1 MNCDD
6 LDSLEFEMDSQSPLK
21 CAAVM
26 NRPHCDLYEGVKL
39 EVSLQAHNMRQ
50 VAHLIIAM
58 QRMKNTQRLQ
68 GTEFSDQELLNIM
81 MENVIEGRPRLEL
94 SGPQASL
101 ESFYRVSQRSRPGN
115 CSCSHGSF
123 PPPAESVVMTVQ
135 DQVDSG
141 AVVYTSTSQEVKCN
155 VADQYQ
161 KSLVLNEEALELQ
174 AMTLQGGSFQRRV
187 QLNLSMYVTPSYSSG
202 KGQPVT
208 LGIVDTNLYL
218 SCSSENGMP
227 ILQLEEVGDKLRL
240 KHISAED
247 DLSRFLFLKRG
258 TGLSMTTFESA
269 RYQGWFISTALQE
282 REPVE
287 MCTKQEANRIT
298 SFRVK

>member
-1 MNCDD
+1 MPRSQVRIPSLVVVPLSEVLILNC
-6 LDSLEFEMDSQSPLK
+6 LS
-21 CAAVM
+21 VM

-81 MENVIEGRPRLEL
+81 MEN
-94 SGPQASL
+94 ASL
-101 ESFYRVSQRSRPGN
+101 ESFYR
-115 CSCSHGSF
+115 
-123 PPPAESVVMTVQ
+123 
-135 DQVDSG
+135 
-141 AVVYTSTSQEVKCN
+141 CN

-227 ILQLEEVGDKLRL
+227 ILQLEVKVNLMLQLQRKRLYPLHLSDTFLQKGDRTL
-240 KHISAED
+240 HD
-247 DLSRFLFLKRG
+247 H
-258 TGLSMTTFESA
+258 FESA

>member
-1 MNCDD
+1 
-6 LDSLEFEMDSQSPLK
+6 
-21 CAAVM
+21 M

-81 MENVIEGRPRLEL
+81 MENVIE
-94 SGPQASL
+94 
-101 ESFYRVSQRSRPGN
+101 
-115 CSCSHGSF
+115 
-123 PPPAESVVMTVQ
+123 ESVVMT
-135 DQVDSG
+135 
-141 AVVYTSTSQEVKCN
+141 VKCN

-227 ILQLEEVGDKLRL
+227 ILQLEVKVNL
-240 KHISAED
+240 IAED

-258 TGLSMTTFESA
+258 TGLSMTTLSRPDTRAGSSA
-269 RYQGWFISTALQE
+269 PPFRSGSPWRCAPSKRRTAS
-282 REPVE
+282 PPSGS
-287 MCTKQEANRIT
+287 N
-298 SFRVK
+298 

>member
-1 MNCDD
+1 
-6 LDSLEFEMDSQSPLK
+6 MDSQSPLK
-21 CAAVM
+21 VRITVLSTCFSLSSVSVQCAAVM

-81 MENVIEGRPRLEL
+81 MENVIEGRPR
-94 SGPQASL
+94 
-101 ESFYRVSQRSRPGN
+101 SRPGN
-115 CSCSHGSF
+115 CSCSHG
-123 PPPAESVVMTVQ
+123 
-135 DQVDSG
+135 
-141 AVVYTSTSQEVKCN
+141 TSQEVKCN

-227 ILQLEEVGDKLRL
+227 ILQLEVKVNLMLQLQRKRLYPLHLSDTFLQKGDRTL
-240 KHISAED
+240 HD
-247 DLSRFLFLKRG
+247 H
-258 TGLSMTTFESA
+258 FESA

>member
-1 MNCDD
+1 IP
-6 LDSLEFEMDSQSPLK
+6 SKSK
-21 CAAVM
+21 CTHW
-26 NRPHCDLYEGVKL
+26 PHCDLYEGVKL

-81 MENVIEGRPRLEL
+81 MEN
-94 SGPQASL
+94 
-101 ESFYRVSQRSRPGN
+101 
-115 CSCSHGSF
+115 
-123 PPPAESVVMTVQ
+123 

-247 DLSRFLFLKRG
+247 DLSRFL
-258 TGLSMTTFESA
+258 
-269 RYQGWFISTALQE
+269 YQGWFISTALQE

>member
-1 MNCDD
+1 V
-6 LDSLEFEMDSQSPLK
+6 SFK
-21 CAAVM
+21 
-26 NRPHCDLYEGVKL
+26 PHCDLYEGVKL

-81 MENVIEGRPRLEL
+81 MENVIE
-94 SGPQASL
+94 
-101 ESFYRVSQRSRPGN
+101 
-115 CSCSHGSF
+115 
-123 PPPAESVVMTVQ
+123 ESVVMTVQ

-247 DLSRFLFLKRG
+247 DLSRFL
-258 TGLSMTTFESA
+258 
-269 RYQGWFISTALQE
+269 YQGWFISTALQE

>member
-1 MNCDD
+1 M
-6 LDSLEFEMDSQSPLK
+6 EFEMDSQSPLK

-81 MENVIEGRPRLEL
+81 MENVIE
-94 SGPQASL
+94 
-101 ESFYRVSQRSRPGN
+101 
-115 CSCSHGSF
+115 
-123 PPPAESVVMTVQ
+123 ESVVMTVQ

-227 ILQLEEVGDKLRL
+227 ILQLEVKVNLMLQLQRKRLYPLHLSDTFLQKGDRTL
-240 KHISAED
+240 HD
-247 DLSRFLFLKRG
+247 H
-258 TGLSMTTFESA
+258 FESA

>member
-1 MNCDD
+1 MMCESGFDLRQALDSCDD

-81 MENVIEGRPRLEL
+81 MENVIE
-94 SGPQASL
+94 
-101 ESFYRVSQRSRPGN
+101 
-115 CSCSHGSF
+115 
-123 PPPAESVVMTVQ
+123 ESVVMTVQ

>member
-1 MNCDD
+1 
-6 LDSLEFEMDSQSPLK
+6 MDSQSPLK

-81 MENVIEGRPRLEL
+81 MENVIE
-94 SGPQASL
+94 
-101 ESFYRVSQRSRPGN
+101 
-115 CSCSHGSF
+115 
-123 PPPAESVVMTVQ
+123 VQ

-227 ILQLEEVGDKLRL
+227 ILQLEVKVNLMLQLQR
-240 KHISAED
+240 KSAED
-247 DLSRFLFLKRG
+247 DLSRFL
-258 TGLSMTTFESA
+258 
-269 RYQGWFISTALQE
+269 YQGWFISTALQE

-287 MCTKQEANRIT
+287 MCTKQETGLRKRHISVCSGSLRPRMGQAVL
-298 SFRVK
+298 RV